1 MSSQWKRDEREKGR
15 ESEVR
20 ERERESGKCFFFL
33 SLSLSLPSLS
43 LDRLTKALLLSSL
56 FFARLSLLSQ
66 RTTR

>member
-20 ERERESGKCFFFL
+20 ERERERQVLFFSFSL
-33 SLSLSLPSLS
+33 SLSLSSLS